1 MARLEGVEPMN
12 YHQRIN
18 LPYRY
23 TAGEANTD
31 FLRSLEAGRIVGS
44 RCDTCDAVLVPA
56 RPFCPTCSGRTG
68 ERVEV
73 EPTGEVVSH
82 TTAPNGERVA
92 LIRLDGSATSFPH
105 RIAGGEIRIGSR
117 VKARFS
123 DERSAEIT
131 AIEAFEPI

>member
-1 MARLEGVEPMN
+1 MAHLEGVEPMN

-31 FLRSLEAGRIVGS
+31 FLRSLESGRIVGS
-44 RCDTCDAVLVPA
+44 RCDSCDAVLVPA
-56 RPFCPTCSGRTG
+56 RPFCPTCFGRTG

-73 EPTGEVVSH
+73 ADTGEVVSH
-82 TTAPNGERVA
+82 TTDPNGGVVA
-92 LIRLDGSATSFPH
+92 LIRLDGTSTSFPH
-105 RIAGGEIRIGSR
+105 RVVGSAETGMR
-117 VKARFS
+117 VRARFA
-123 DERSAEIT
+123 DERSTEIT